1 MEKLVAKMQKKNAV
15 LNEGDDEEEAPTS
28 LGESGGAKEPN
39 HSEQSLPVCGA
50 IADCQLSLSQAER
63 RVPRR

>member
-39 HSEQSLPVCGA
+39 HSEEILLVQGI
-50 IADCQLSLSQAER
+50 IAYCQPSLSQAEPP
-63 RVPRR
+63 VPKR

>member
-39 HSEQSLPVCGA
+39 HSEESLLVQSA
-50 IADCQLSLSQAER
+50 IADRQPSLFQAER
-63 RVPRR
+63 PVPRR